1 MALIFGIV
9 FFILAKWGFPAIT
22 GMVDKRNE
30 HISESLRLADE
41 AQARMSRLAEEQEKL
56 IAETR
61 QEQGRILKEAAQ
73 ARAEILA
80 QAKEDAKA
88 QTAEMVSK
96 AREQIENERE
106 QALRDIRRQVA
117 VLSVDV
123 AEKVLRS
130 KLGNDAE
137 QQKLLARLVDEASGS
152 GSSDFRSVFSGENR
166 TAATDKS

>member
-1 MALIFGIV
+1 MNLITPDTGLLFWMVLIFGIV

-106 QALRDIRRQVA
+106 SALRDIRRQVA
-117 VLSVDV
+117 LLSVDV

-130 KLGNDAE
+130 NLDSSVE
-137 QQKLLARLVDEASGS
+137 QQKLIERYVEESR
-152 GSSDFRSVFSGENR
+152 SSS
-166 TAATDKS
+166 

>member
-1 MALIFGIV
+1 MNLITPDTGLLFWMVLIFGIV

-73 ARAEILA
+73 ARSEILA
-80 QAKEDAKA
+80 QAREDAQA
-88 QTAEMVSK
+88 QTAVMVSK
-96 AREQIENERE
+96 AREQIANERE

-123 AEKVLRS
+123 AEKVLRARLES
-130 KLGNDAE
+130 DAE
-137 QQKLLARLVDEASGS
+137 QQKLIDRYVDESR
-152 GSSDFRSVFSGENR
+152 SSS
-166 TAATDKS
+166 

>member
-1 MALIFGIV
+1 MNLITPDTGLLFWMVLIFGIV

-73 ARAEILA
+73 ARSEILA
-80 QAKEDAKA
+80 QAREDAQA
-88 QTAEMVSK
+88 QTAGMLSK
-96 AREQIENERE
+96 AREQIANERE

-123 AEKVLRS
+123 AEKVLRARLES
-130 KLGNDAE
+130 DAE
-137 QQKLLARLVDEASGS
+137 QQKLIDRYVDESR
-152 GSSDFRSVFSGENR
+152 SSS
-166 TAATDKS
+166 